1 MGFNGNVS
9 VHDMAE
15 TYMVPLQIMLEAN
28 VSSAMCAY
36 DAINGTPSCANGW
49 MSNTVLRKE
58 WGFSGVIESDCGALS
73 HIQDQHKSM
82 NGTCDVECDSVYSK
96 SLLAASTAG
105 LVSTTQLAAAA
116 RRILAHRFS
125 LGLFDDPRGTEYW
138 QGKYNSSATVHSAE
152 HAAIAREAAQQS
164 VVVAQN
170 NGAVLPL
177 KATTSSFALIVPMS
191 NITDVF
197 LGKHAPRPGF
207 TAVGK

>member
-73 HIQDQHKSM
+73 HIQVRAKMRYCRSKRVRAALLKS
-82 NGTCDVECDSVYSK
+82 C
-96 SLLAASTAG
+96 LLYRIST
-105 LVSTTQLAAAA
+105 STRRTALTQPP
-116 RRILAHRFS
+116 H
-125 LGLFDDPRGTEYW
+125 P
-138 QGKYNSSATVHSAE
+138 
-152 HAAIAREAAQQS
+152 
-164 VVVAQN
+164 
-170 NGAVLPL
+170 
-177 KATTSSFALIVPMS
+177 
-191 NITDVF
+191 
-197 LGKHAPRPGF
+197 
-207 TAVGK
+207 